1 MAQAE
6 HRRVEILPRAQAA
19 EGHFPGA
26 AAHPFRGR
34 APRAAS
40 RARNDL
46 RPPDRAD
53 FALLRAQIEASREGD
68 RHALEEVIR
77 HYQDR
82 VAGFIIS
89 IVGRESDYE
98 DLCQTAFVKMAL
110 ALPKLRSPE
119 IFEPWL
125 FRIARNVC
133 IDHLRRLRWRR
144 IFVPF
149 TREHEQV
156 SVEEPEEGSRTGAFE
171 AALAQLPAEQRELIG
186 LLRERDWSYEELAE
200 ITNSSVS
207 AVGTRLFRARAR
219 LRKLL
224 KEIEV

>member
-6 HRRVEILPRAQAA
+6 HRRVEILPRPQAA
-19 EGHFPGA
+19 EGHFPAA
-26 AAHPFRGR
+26 AAHPFRR
-34 APRAAS
+34 RTPRSTS

-53 FALLRAQIEASREGD
+53 FALVRPQIEASRGGD
-68 RHALEEVIR
+68 RRALEEVIR

-98 DLCQTAFVKMAL
+98 DLCQTAFVKMAF

-156 SVEEPEEGSRTGAFE
+156 SAEEPEESRTGAFE
-171 AALAQLPAEQRELIG
+171 AVLQQLPADQRELIG
-186 LLRERDWSYEELAE
+186 LLRERDWSYAELAD

-224 KEIEV
+224 QEIEA

>member
-6 HRRVEILPRAQAA
+6 HRRVEIFPRPQAA
-19 EGHFPGA
+19 AESFSGA
-26 AAHPFRGR
+26 AAHPFRRR
-34 APRAAS
+34 APRSTS

-46 RPPDRAD
+46 GSPDRAD
-53 FALLRAQIEASREGD
+53 VASVRAQIEASRGGD
-68 RHALEEVIR
+68 RRALEEVIR

-98 DLCQTAFVKMAL
+98 DLCQTAFVKMAF

-156 SVEEPEEGSRTGAFE
+156 SVEQPEEGSRTRVFE
-171 AALAQLPAEQRELIG
+171 AALLQLPAEQRELVG
-186 LLRERDWSYEELAE
+186 LLREHDWSYQQLAE

-224 KEIEV
+224 KEIEE

>member
-6 HRRVEILPRAQAA
+6 HRRVEILPRPQPA

-34 APRAAS
+34 VPRSAW
-40 RARNDL
+40 RARNDS

-53 FALLRAQIEASREGD
+53 FALVRAQIEASRGGD
-68 RHALEEVIR
+68 RRALEEVIR

-98 DLCQTAFVKMAL
+98 DLCQTAFVKMAF

-156 SVEEPEEGSRTGAFE
+156 SAEEPEESRTGAFE
-171 AALAQLPAEQRELIG
+171 AVLQQLPADQRELIG
-186 LLRERDWSYEELAE
+186 LLRERDWSYAELAD

-224 KEIEV
+224 HEIEA

>member
-6 HRRVEILPRAQAA
+6 HRRVEILPRPQAA
-19 EGHFPGA
+19 EALFPGA
-26 AAHPFRGR
+26 TTHPVRRR
-34 APRAAS
+34 APRS
-40 RARNDL
+40 TIRARNDL
-46 RPPDRAD
+46 RSHDRAD
-53 FALLRAQIEASREGD
+53 LPVLRAQIEASRGGD
-68 RHALEEVIR
+68 RRALEEVIR

-98 DLCQTAFVKMAL
+98 DLCQTAFVKMAF

-156 SVEEPEEGSRTGAFE
+156 SVEESEEGNRTSAFE
-171 AALAQLPAEQRELIG
+171 SALLQLPADQRELIG
-186 LLRERDWSYEELAE
+186 LLRERDWSYEQLAQ
-200 ITNSSVS
+200 ITSSSVS

-224 KEIEV
+224 KEVEA

>member
-6 HRRVEILPRAQAA
+6 HRRVEILARPQAA
-19 EGHFPGA
+19 EGPFLGA
-26 AAHPFRGR
+26 ATHPVRRR
-34 APRAAS
+34 APRS
-40 RARNDL
+40 TVRARNDV

-53 FALLRAQIEASREGD
+53 LPLLRAQIEASRGGD
-68 RHALEEVIR
+68 RRALEEVIR

-98 DLCQTAFVKMAL
+98 DLCQTAFVKMAF

-156 SVEEPEEGSRTGAFE
+156 SVEEPEEGNRTSAFE
-171 AALAQLPAEQRELIG
+171 AALLQLPTEQRELIG
-186 LLRERDWSYEELAE
+186 LLRERDWSYEQLAQ
-200 ITNSSVS
+200 ITSSSVS

-224 KEIEV
+224 KEIEA

>member
-6 HRRVEILPRAQAA
+6 HRRAEVLPRPPAG
-19 EGHFPGA
+19 EGLFAGA
-26 AAHPFRGR
+26 GAHPFRRR
-34 APRAAS
+34 APRS
-40 RARNDL
+40 TIRARNDL
-46 RPPDRAD
+46 TPPDRAG
-53 FALLRAQIEASREGD
+53 FASVRAQIEASRGGD
-68 RHALEEVIR
+68 RGALEEVIR

-98 DLCQTAFVKMAL
+98 DLCQTAFVKMAF

-156 SVEEPEEGSRTGAFE
+156 SLDEPEDGNRLSAFE
-171 AALAQLPAEQRELIG
+171 AALRQLPADQRELIG
-186 LLRERDWSYEELAE
+186 LLRERDWSYEELAQ
-200 ITNSSVS
+200 ITSSSVS

-224 KEIEV
+224 RESEP

>member
-6 HRRVEILPRAQAA
+6 HRRVEILPRPQAVEA
-19 EGHFPGA
+19 SFPGA
-26 AAHPFRGR
+26 EAHPFRRR
-34 APRAAS
+34 APRSAI
-40 RARNDL
+40 RARGDL
-46 RPPDRAD
+46 RPPDRPD
-53 FALLRAQIEASREGD
+53 FASVRAQIEASRGGD
-68 RHALEEVIR
+68 RRALEEVIR

-98 DLCQTAFVKMAL
+98 DLCQTAFVKMAF

-156 SVEEPEEGSRTGAFE
+156 SVEEPEEGSRVSAFE
-171 AALAQLPAEQRELIG
+171 AALLQLPAEQRELIG
-186 LLRERDWSYEELAE
+186 LLRERDCSYEELAE
-200 ITNSSVS
+200 ITSSSVS

-219 LRKLL
+219 LRELL
-224 KEIEV
+224 KETQA

>member
-1 MAQAE
+1 MAQVE
-6 HRRVEILPRAQAA
+6 HRRVEILPRPQAA
-19 EGHFPGA
+19 ESHFLGA
-26 AAHPFRGR
+26 AAHPFRRR
-34 APRAAS
+34 APRSTS
-40 RARNDL
+40 RARNL

-53 FALLRAQIEASREGD
+53 FALMRAQIEASRGGD
-68 RHALEEVIR
+68 RRALEEVIR

-98 DLCQTAFVKMAL
+98 DLCQTAFVKMAF

-156 SVEEPEEGSRTGAFE
+156 SVEEPEEGSRTSAFE
-171 AALAQLPAEQRELIG
+171 AALLQLPAEQREIIG

-224 KEIEV
+224 KEIEA

>member
-6 HRRVEILPRAQAA
+6 HRKVEILPWPQAA
-19 EGHFPGA
+19 ESHLPGA
-26 AAHPFRGR
+26 GAHPFRGR
-34 APRAAS
+34 ATRSAS
-40 RARNDL
+40 RTRNDL
-46 RPPDRAD
+46 RLPDRAD
-53 FALLRAQIEASREGD
+53 FALLRAQIEASREGY
-68 RHALEEVIR
+68 RRALEEVIR

-98 DLCQTAFVKMAL
+98 DLCQTAFVKMAF

-156 SVEEPEEGSRTGAFE
+156 SVEEPEDGTRTTAFE
-171 AALAQLPAEQRELIG
+171 TALRQLPAEQRELIG

-224 KEIEV
+224 KEIEA

>member
-6 HRRVEILPRAQAA
+6 HRRVEILPRPPAA
-19 EGHFPGA
+19 PGHSPGA
-26 AAHPFRGR
+26 AKHPVRRR
-34 APRAAS
+34 APRS
-40 RARNDL
+40 TIRARNDL

-53 FALLRAQIEASREGD
+53 LPLLLAQIEASRAGD
-68 RHALEEVIR
+68 RRALEEVIR

-98 DLCQTAFVKMAL
+98 DLCQTAFVKMAF

-156 SVEEPEEGSRTGAFE
+156 SVEESEEGNRTSAFE
-171 AALAQLPAEQRELIG
+171 AALLQLPADQRELIG
-186 LLRERDWSYEELAE
+186 LLRERDWSYEQLAE
-200 ITNSSVS
+200 ITSSSVS

-224 KEIEV
+224 KEIEA

>member
-6 HRRVEILPRAQAA
+6 HRRVEILPRPQGA
-19 EGHFPGA
+19 ESHFPGA
-26 AAHPFRGR
+26 AAHPFRRGT
-34 APRAAS
+34 PRSAS

-53 FALLRAQIEASREGD
+53 FALVRAQIEASRAGD
-68 RHALEEVIR
+68 RRALEELIR

-98 DLCQTAFVKMAL
+98 DLCQTAFVKMAF
-110 ALPKLRSPE
+110 ALPRLRSPE
-119 IFEPWL
+119 IFESWL

-156 SVEEPEEGSRTGAFE
+156 SAEEPEDGRASAFE
-171 AALAQLPAEQRELIG
+171 AALRQLPADQRELIG
-186 LLRERDWSYEELAE
+186 LLRERDWSYAELAD

-224 KEIEV
+224 QEIEP

>member
-171 AALAQLPAEQRELIG
+171 AALVQLPAEQRELIG

-224 KEIEV
+224 KEVEV